1 MPSAVGRSSVRPVS
15 VGTLVRWVVA
25 IVLCLIAL
33 VPIWWMFN
41 VVFSDAGSALSLSP
55 RLYPTSLQGGIAN
68 LTTVLSD
75 GSFAQAF
82 INSIKYSTVTALLV
96 LLFASAAAYEFAH
109 YTFPFRRFLYG
120 LCLVGLMLPLAV
132 IIIPTQRI
140 VVELGWL
147 NTLQGIVL
155 PSTASAFALFFLT
168 EYMRS
173 IPRELFEAARVDGAS
188 HFAVYWRIAIPVARN
203 GLVTIGIL
211 TFIFAWASYL
221 WPLVVATNGSA
232 YPVSVQ
238 VAGYFAIGAK
248 YPTNIV
254 MTAALIS
261 AIPVILFYVIFNRLI
276 VDGVARSGITG

>member
-155 PSTASAFALFFLT
+155 PSTASAFALFFLL
-168 EYMRS
+168 S
-173 IPRELFEAARVDGAS
+173 IC
-188 HFAVYWRIAIPVARN
+188 
-203 GLVTIGIL
+203 
-211 TFIFAWASYL
+211 
-221 WPLVVATNGSA
+221 
-232 YPVSVQ
+232 
-238 VAGYFAIGAK
+238 
-248 YPTNIV
+248 
-254 MTAALIS
+254 
-261 AIPVILFYVIFNRLI
+261 
-276 VDGVARSGITG
+276 ARSPANCSRLPGSTAPATLLCTGGSPFP

>member
-1 MPSAVGRSSVRPVS
+1 MSEFGRRRS
-15 VGTLVRWVVA
+15 VGAIGIGTVIRWVFAV
-25 IVLCLIAL
+25 VLCLIAL

-55 RLYPTSLQGGIAN
+55 RLYPTSLQGGIAD
-68 LTTVLSD
+68 LSAVLSD
-75 GSFAQAF
+75 GLFGQAF
-82 INSIKYSTVTALLV
+82 LNSIEYSTTTALLV

-109 YTFPFRRFLYG
+109 YDFPCRRLIYAV
-120 LCLVGLMLPLAV
+120 CLMGLMLPLAV
-132 IIIPTQRI
+132 IVIPTQRI
-140 VVELGWL
+140 VASLGWL

-173 IPRELFEAARVDGAS
+173 IPRELFEAARVDGAG
-188 HFAVYWRIAIPVARN
+188 HFAIYWRIALPVAKN

-211 TFIFAWASYL
+211 IFIIAWASYL

-232 YPVSVQ
+232 YPISVK

-248 YPTNIV
+248 YPTSIV

-261 AIPVILFYVIFNRLI
+261 AIPVIVFYVLFNRLV